1 MSKPSAKKNQK
12 KKDREKKV
20 QAVKNR
26 PAPGIGDAPRKDPY
40 RDERALRRI
49 FRAREGKPFE
59 GPDELENILDE
70 TRALAIDLSVLPPE
84 EQAQELAFQGL
95 AWLADDHRK
104 APEKAIPLL
113 RKALDIDPD
122 CADAHTGLLYLAGL
136 VGDKGMAPEA
146 ARIHLTTLLAASRR
160 RLGLSETGEL
170 PEPAPADVFLRP
182 HLRLLDAAV
191 LEAEDCELVEMCPAL
206 CREMLLL
213 DDECEHVEPTRV
225 LTWLLFGN
233 FQAEAAQVLDLF
245 ELDDPSLFWWR
256 AWAAFR
262 SQDLEAAKAW
272 VEKALAAAPH
282 ALQLLALEVFP
293 DDGDDFDE
301 DFLLVHE
308 PMILALQHEGEF
320 LTWAKGLD
328 AA

>member
-20 QAVKNR
+20 QAAKNR

-70 TRALAIDLSVLPPE
+70 TRALKLDLSVLAPE
-84 EQAQELAFQGL
+84 EQAQELAYQGL

-104 APEKAIPLL
+104 APEKAMPLL

-122 CADAHTGLLYLAGL
+122 CADAHVGLLYLAGL
-136 VGDKGMAPEA
+136 VGDKGMTPEA
-146 ARIHLTTLLAASRR
+146 ARVHLSALIATSRK

-170 PEPAPADVFLRP
+170 LEPAPADVFLRP

-191 LEAEDCELVEMCPAL
+191 LEAEDCELVELCPQW
-206 CREMLLL
+206 CQEMLRL

-256 AWAAFR
+256 AWAAYR
-262 SQDLEAAKAW
+262 GGEKEAAKGW
-272 VEKALAAAPH
+272 VEKALDAAPH
-282 ALQLLALEVFP
+282 ALQLLALELFP
-293 DDGDDFDE
+293 DEDDDFDE

-308 PMILALQHEGEF
+308 PLILALQHEGEF
-320 LTWAKGLD
+320 LPWAKGLV